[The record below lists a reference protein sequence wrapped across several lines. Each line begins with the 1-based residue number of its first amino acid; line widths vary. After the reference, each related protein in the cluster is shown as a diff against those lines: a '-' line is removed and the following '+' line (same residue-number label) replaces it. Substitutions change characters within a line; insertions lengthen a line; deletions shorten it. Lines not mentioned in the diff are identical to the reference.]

1 MSFQDFKK
9 KQKDSVTFLTSQME
23 ELDSKSKF
31 QNKFKDDRIWNIT
44 RDDKTGNGFAIIRML
59 PGGPEDTLPFVKFH
73 SHYFTGPNDK
83 IYNELCP
90 TTIAGQKC
98 PVCMANTKLWNSGNE
113 HDKKIVRG
121 RSRKTT
127 YVSNILVIND
137 PKNPEAQGKV
147 FLFRYGKKIWEKINL
162 SMYPSEDERSIGT
175 KPINPFDLWTG
186 RNIRLKVKLV
196 KTGEE
201 EYPNYDDTVLDSSSA
216 LMNGDDKEL
225 EKVWK
230 QQYSLKEFVDPTK
243 FKSFEELQARFREV
257 WNDESGP
264 DETTS
269 FTANKN
275 PQPPQSKF
283 NKGSPSSKAPFEAT
297 DDGESS
303 LDYFKKLNAEE

>member
-9 KQKDSVTFLTSQME
+9 KQKDSVTFLTSQIDDM
-23 ELDSKSKF
+23 DNKSKAPN
-31 QNKFKDDRIWNIT
+31 NKFKDDRFWNVT
-44 RDDKTGNGFAIIRML
+44 RDDKTGNGFAIIRLL
-59 PGGPEDTLPFVKFH
+59 PAADGENLPFAKFH
-73 SHYFTGPNDK
+73 SHYFKGPNDK
-83 IYNELCP
+83 IFNELCP

-113 HDKKIVRG
+113 HDKKIVRN

-127 YVSNILVIND
+127 YVSNVLVISD

-162 SMYPSEDERSIGT
+162 SMYPSDDERSIGT
-175 KPINPFDLWTG
+175 QPINPFDFWTG
-186 RNIRLKVKLV
+186 RNLRIKVKLV

-201 EYPNYDDTVLDSSSA
+201 EYPNYDDSVLDSSTP

-225 EKVWK
+225 EKIWK
-230 QQYSLKEFVDPTK
+230 QQHSLREFTDPTR

-257 WNDESGP
+257 WDDENGP
-264 DETTS
+264 DE
-269 FTANKN
+269 
-275 PQPPQSKF
+275 
-283 NKGSPSSKAPFEAT
+283 APFAPTKNISAPSRAPSKPSKPSFENT

-303 LDYFKKLNAEE
+303 LDYFKKLNASE